1 MLNKRTVV
9 VVGAGASFELGL
21 PLGSTLREQIS
32 KLVDIR
38 YDHFN
43 QISGDHQINHNL
55 RAIANEADQPSI
67 NYLLHK
73 CWLMRDALPAAIS
86 IDNLIDAHRN
96 DPDFAEIGKM
106 AIAKAILTAERKS
119 KLFFDPT
126 KGERFTL
133 SSVDGTFLIPIFQIL
148 TENLSREDVAKIFEN
163 ISFIVFNYD
172 RCLENFLPNALMT
185 YYGIDNFEA
194 EQICGSANI
203 IHPYGRVGE
212 FGKGQSLASAGFGAE
227 GVDIRRIAEGIRTF
241 SEGIKGGNIDTE
253 IRSVVE
259 QADQIIFLGFAFHPM
274 NMEILRPKGQS
285 LIREI
290 YGTTYGLSD
299 AAVRS
304 VETGLLQ
311 ALGKRE
317 PNDILPPPEKGQ
329 SLDELNLEQRTASEF
344 LQAHFRGIAAS

>member
-1 MLNKRTVV
+1 MLNKQTVV

-21 PLGSTLREQIS
+21 PLGSTLRGQIS

-38 YDHFN
+38 YDRYN
-43 QISGDHQINHNL
+43 QISGDHQIDHNL
-55 RAIANEADQPSI
+55 REIAKEAGQRGI

-96 DPDFAEIGKM
+96 DQDFAEIGKM

-119 KLFFDPT
+119 KLFFDPA

-133 SSVDGTFLIPIFQIL
+133 SSVDGTFLIPTFQIL
-148 TENLSREDVAKIFEN
+148 TENLAREDVANIFEN

-172 RCLENFLPNALMT
+172 RCLEKFLPDALMS
-185 YYGIDNFEA
+185 YYGIDKSEA
-194 EQICGSANI
+194 EGICESANI

-212 FGKGQSLASAGFGAE
+212 LGRGQSLASAGFGAE
-227 GVDIRRIAEGIRTF
+227 RVNIRQIAQGIRTF
-241 SEGIKGGNIDTE
+241 SEGIAEGNIDTE

-259 QADQIIFLGFAFHPM
+259 QAEQIIFLGFAFHPM

-285 LIREI
+285 SIKDV
-290 YGTTYGLSD
+290 YGTTHGLSD

-317 PNDILPPPEKGQ
+317 PNDLVPPPELEQ
-329 SLDELNLEQRTASEF
+329 SLNELNLERRTASEF